1 MGMKLDTD
9 FKFFMKQL
17 GKKTAMLQEVG
28 AETLNESAEEIKSN
42 YRLRLKKNARLRNKF
57 SLNSVKIFKANPIS
71 RSGEPRPIQKLDALV
86 GVRKMRGGKQHYLDK
101 LEKGGTLRGNP
112 MTRGKVPIPLLGSRI
127 QKSKGK
133 SVSKGNRLLTQE
145 TQTLRVRGRKIGFKK
160 DGYKKNSRARWG
172 ALNEGIRK
180 GTIQGDV
187 TKPFFFVQKN
197 GKKGIY
203 KKMNGGIRKIR
214 RLDKNTVKRKAEPH
228 FKKSVSQVTPQR
240 IQKRFVDKA
249 KARF

>member
-28 AETLNESAEEIKSN
+28 AETLNESTEEIKSN
-42 YRLRLKKNARLRNKF
+42 YKLRLKKNTRLRNKF
-57 SLNSVKIFKANPIS
+57 SLNSVKIFKANPLS
-71 RSGEPRPIQKLDALV
+71 RSGEPRPIGKLDALV

-112 MTRGKVPIPLLGSRI
+112 MTRGKVPIPLKSSRTGENI
-127 QKSKGK
+127 NKSIAGK
-133 SVSKGNRLLTQE
+133 NRINRGK
-145 TQTLRVRGRKIGFKK
+145 TQTLKINGNKIGVRGDR
-160 DGYKKNSRARWG
+160 YKSTGARWSSVYRAVRSG
-172 ALNEGIRK
+172 K
-180 GTIQGDV
+180 IQGDMK
-187 TKPFFFVQKN
+187 KPFYFIDNKN
-197 GKKGIY
+197 KAGIFLLKRKK
-203 KKMNGGIRKIR
+203 IRKIR
-214 RLDKNTVKRKAEPH
+214 RLDKNVVKRKAEPH

-249 KARF
+249 RKRF